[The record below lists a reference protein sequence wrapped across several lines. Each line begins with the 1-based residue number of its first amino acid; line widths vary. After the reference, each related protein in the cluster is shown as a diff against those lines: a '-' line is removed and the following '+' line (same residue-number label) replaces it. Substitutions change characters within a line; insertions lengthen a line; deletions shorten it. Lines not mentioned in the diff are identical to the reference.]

1 MDLDA
6 NTFLMVTMQVE
17 VILGLLLFFVWAQN
31 FSKRALAWW
40 GCAHLLRAVSIILLG
55 MHGSVPDSLSIDF
68 GNAVLFASFALT
80 WSGARVFDLRAPEAS
95 LSLIGVA
102 IWLAACRLQVFAAA
116 PELRMLLGAGIA
128 TTYTWL
134 TAYEFWRSRDEELV
148 SRWPAI
154 LLLFS
159 HSAMFLLRAPI
170 GPLAQ
175 PPSGN
180 RLAMSGWLELLSLEG
195 LLFTISIAFILLAMA
210 KERTEDHHRAAA
222 ITDGAAE
229 RGRSPA
235 GRGAA
240 VRHRQFQD
248 RQRPVWP
255 CGGRPHAATLRRY
268 REGADRRGRHGRPL
282 GR

>member
-40 GCAHLLRAVSIILLG
+40 GCAHRLRAVSIILLG
-55 MHGSVPDSLSIDF
+55 MHGTVPDSLSIDF

-102 IWLAACRLQVFAAA
+102 IWLAACRLPVFAAA

-159 HSAMFLLRAPI
+159 HGALFLLRTPI

-175 PPSGN
+175 PLSSN

-222 ITDGAAE
+222 ITDALTGIANRLGFLEHTTLAQPNAA
-229 RGRSPA
+229 
-235 GRGAA
+235 
-240 VRHRQFQD
+240 
-248 RQRPVWP
+248 
-255 CGGRPHAATLRRY
+255 
-268 REGADRRGRHGRPL
+268 
-282 GR
+282 